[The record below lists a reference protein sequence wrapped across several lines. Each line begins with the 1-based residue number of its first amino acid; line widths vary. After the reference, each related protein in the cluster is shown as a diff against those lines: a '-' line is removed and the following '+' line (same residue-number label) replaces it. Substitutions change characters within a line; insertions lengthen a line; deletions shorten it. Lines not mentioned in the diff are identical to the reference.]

1 TNQKQNPRLT
11 DYRAVALG
19 GAIWAG
25 ALFQS
30 ATAPWRIAIAALIL
44 AALSLI
50 SRKFRFSVIIF
61 ALLLGSTVM
70 SIRQASL
77 AHSQI
82 SRFFMQ
88 SATITAEVVTD
99 PSKTSTGSYS
109 FIARA
114 VLVNNSSIHYKLRV
128 PIRVMTSKQSITTL
142 LPGQR
147 FSAQGR
153 IVASKEARVAALVVI
168 KDDFHILTPPSR
180 WASALG
186 AIRLGLRFLSGDGN
200 AGALIPGM
208 VLGDT
213 SKQSVEFKNSMR
225 RSGLTHLVAVS
236 GANFA
241 LVSAFVLWMM
251 QFLFARMKF
260 RLSATAISLIAFI
273 ALVRPSP
280 SVLRAAAMAAVLLV
294 AQGTKKGRDSLP
306 ALGFA
311 MAAVVVVDPWQ
322 ARDAGFALSV
332 LATAGLLLF
341 APVLI
346 EKLSIHLPGK
356 LAQALAPPIAATVF
370 CSPIIVALSGYLAPM
385 SVIANLLAAPF
396 VAPITI
402 VGFIAALFSPFA
414 PLISTV
420 LIWFIRFPAG
430 AIALIAHWASSFPVL
445 TLQSGKIGFLIVA
458 SFTLGSWLLK
468 KWFKHIIVFTLVIL
482 ISITWLQR
490 WPGGDWQVANCDIG
504 QGDSM
509 VINLGNHQGI
519 VIDVG
524 PDSVAEDRCLK
535 ALGIK
540 EIPLLILSHFHAD
553 HVAGLTGAIKN
564 RAVGQVWVSVNSAPL
579 IESAKAQAA
588 LKGVEMIKA
597 VRGMSARVGP
607 LTIRVLWPTLS
618 ARSFEEMP
626 GDGSQINNSSIATL
640 ITSDAFSL
648 FAGGDLEPPV
658 QEILVKDVGPVDIYK
673 VCHHGSKYQDLAFMS
688 ALHPR
693 ISIIS
698 VGAGNTYGHPA
709 VQTLQALA
717 RLGSEVL
724 RTDIDGAVAVQVRN
738 HQFTVRRAKGRF
750 NLIRWG

>member
-1 TNQKQNPRLT
+1 
-11 DYRAVALG
+11 
-19 GAIWAG
+19 
-25 ALFQS
+25 
-30 ATAPWRIAIAALIL
+30 
-44 AALSLI
+44 
-50 SRKFRFSVIIF
+50 
-61 ALLLGSTVM
+61 M

-88 SATITAEVVTD
+88 SATITAEVITD
-99 PSKTSTGSYS
+99 PNKTSTGNYS

-114 VLVNNSSIHYKLRV
+114 ILVNNSSIHYKLRV
-128 PIRVMTSKQSITTL
+128 PIRVMTSKQSMSKL

-168 KDDFHILTPPSR
+168 KDEIEIQTQPSH

-186 AIRLGLRFLSGDGN
+186 AVRLGLRSLSGDGD

-213 SKQSVEFKNSMR
+213 SKQSPQFKNSMK

-241 LVSAFVLWMM
+241 LVSAFVLWIM
-251 QFLFARMKF
+251 QFLFTRMAF

-280 SVLRAAAMAAVLLV
+280 SVLRAAAMAAVLLI
-294 AQGTKKGRDSLP
+294 AQGTKRGRDSLP

-311 MAAVVVVDPWQ
+311 IAAVVIVDPWQ

-341 APVLI
+341 APVLA
-346 EKLSIHLPGK
+346 EKLSLHMPEK
-356 LAQALAPPIAATVF
+356 LAQALAPPTAAIVF

-402 VGFIAALFSPFA
+402 VGFISSLFSPFA
-414 PLISTV
+414 PLLSSA

-445 TLQSGKIGFLIVA
+445 TLRTGKIGFLIVA
-458 SFTLGSWLLK
+458 CFTLLAWLFK
-468 KWFKHIIVFTLVIL
+468 KWFKYITIFTLIVL

-490 WPGGDWQVANCDIG
+490 WPGGDWQIANCDIG

-509 VINLGNHQGI
+509 VLNLGNHQGL

-524 PDSVAEDRCLK
+524 PDAVAEDRCLK

-553 HVAGLTGAIKN
+553 HVAGLPGALNK
-564 RAVGQVWVSVNSAPL
+564 RTVGQVWVSVNSAPL
-579 IESAKAQAA
+579 VESAMAHVA
-588 LKGVEMIKA
+588 LEGVEIIKA
-597 VRGMSARVGP
+597 VRGMSSRVGP
-607 LTIRVLWPTLS
+607 LTIKVLWPTLS
-618 ARSFEEMP
+618 ATSFEEMP
-626 GDGSQINNSSIATL
+626 GEGSQINNSSIATL
-640 ITSDAFSL
+640 ITSNEFSI

-658 QEILVKDVGPVDIYK
+658 QQILVKDVTPVDIYK
-673 VCHHGSKYQDLAFMS
+673 VCHHGSRYQDLAFMA

-693 ISIIS
+693 ISVIS
-698 VGAGNTYGHPA
+698 VGVGNTYGHPA
-709 VQTLQALA
+709 VQTLEALT
-717 RLGSEVL
+717 RLGSEVV
-724 RTDIDGAVAVQVRN
+724 RTDIDGAIAVQVRK
-738 HQFTVRRAKGRF
+738 HQFTIRKAKGRF

>member
-1 TNQKQNPRLT
+1 M
-11 DYRAVALG
+11 ALC
-19 GAIWAG
+19 
-25 ALFQS
+25 
-30 ATAPWRIAIAALIL
+30 AA
-44 AALSLI
+44 SLI
-50 SRKFRFSVIIF
+50 SRKLRFSVIIC

-88 SATITAEVVTD
+88 SATITAEVITD
-99 PSKTSTGSYS
+99 PNKTSTGNYS

-114 VLVNNSSIHYKLRV
+114 ILVNNSSIHYKLRV
-128 PIRVMTSKQSITTL
+128 PIRVMTSKQSMSKL

-168 KDDFHILTPPSR
+168 KDEIEIQTQPSH

-186 AIRLGLRFLSGDGN
+186 AVRLGLRSLSGDGD

-213 SKQSVEFKNSMR
+213 SKQSPQFKNSMK

-251 QFLFARMKF
+251 QFLFTRMAV

-280 SVLRAAAMAAVLLV
+280 SVLRAAAMAAVLLI
-294 AQGTKKGRDSLP
+294 AQGTKRGRDSLP

-311 MAAVVVVDPWQ
+311 IAAVVIVDPWQ

-332 LATAGLLLF
+332 LATAGLLIF
-341 APVLI
+341 APVLV
-346 EKLSIHLPGK
+346 EKLSLHMPEK
-356 LAQALAPPIAATVF
+356 LAQALAPPTAAIVF

-402 VGFIAALFSPFA
+402 VGFISSLFSPFA
-414 PLISTV
+414 PFLSLA
-420 LIWFIRFPAG
+420 LIWLIRFPAG

-445 TLQSGKIGFLIVA
+445 TLRTGKIGFLIVA
-458 SFTLGSWLLK
+458 CFTLLAWLFK
-468 KWFKHIIVFTLVIL
+468 KWFKYITIFTLIVL

-490 WPGGDWQVANCDIG
+490 WPGGDWQIANCDIG

-509 VINLGNHQGI
+509 VLNLGNHQGL

-524 PDSVAEDRCLK
+524 PDAVAEDRCLK

-553 HVAGLTGAIKN
+553 HVAGLPGALNK
-564 RAVGQVWVSVNSAPL
+564 RTVGQVWVSVNSAPL
-579 IESAKAQAA
+579 VESAMAQVA
-588 LKGVEMIKA
+588 LEGVEIIKA
-597 VRGMSARVGP
+597 VRGMSSRVGP
-607 LTIRVLWPTLS
+607 LTIKVLWPTLS
-618 ARSFEEMP
+618 ATSFEEMP
-626 GDGSQINNSSIATL
+626 GEGSQINNSSIATL
-640 ITSDAFSL
+640 ITSNEFSI

-658 QEILVKDVGPVDIYK
+658 QQILVKDLTPVDIYK
-673 VCHHGSKYQDLAFMS
+673 VCHHGSRYQDLAFMA

-693 ISIIS
+693 ISVIS
-698 VGAGNTYGHPA
+698 VGVGNTYGHPA
-709 VQTLQALA
+709 VQTLEALT
-717 RLGSEVL
+717 RLGSEVV
-724 RTDIDGAVAVQVRN
+724 RTDIDGAIAVQVRK
-738 HQFTVRRAKGRF
+738 HQFTIRKAKGRF

>member
-1 TNQKQNPRLT
+1 
-11 DYRAVALG
+11 
-19 GAIWAG
+19 
-25 ALFQS
+25 
-30 ATAPWRIAIAALIL
+30 
-44 AALSLI
+44 
-50 SRKFRFSVIIF
+50 
-61 ALLLGSTVM
+61 M

-99 PSKTSTGSYS
+99 PSKTSTGNYS

-128 PIRVMTSKQSITTL
+128 PIRVMTSKQSVTTL

-147 FSAQGR
+147 FSAEGR
-153 IVASKEARVAALVVI
+153 IVASKEARVAALVVL
-168 KDDFHILTPPSR
+168 KDDIEIQTQPSR
-180 WASALG
+180 WASALA
-186 AIRLGLRFLSGDGN
+186 AIRLGLRSLSGDGN

-213 SKQSVEFKNSMR
+213 SKQSADFKNSMR

-445 TLQSGKIGFLIVA
+445 TLQSGKIGFLIIA

-524 PDSVAEDRCLK
+524 PDPVAEDRCLK

-618 ARSFEEMP
+618 ATSFEEMP

-673 VCHHGSKYQDLAFMS
+673 VSHHGSRYQDLAFMR

>member
-1 TNQKQNPRLT
+1 
-11 DYRAVALG
+11 
-19 GAIWAG
+19 
-25 ALFQS
+25 
-30 ATAPWRIAIAALIL
+30 
-44 AALSLI
+44 
-50 SRKFRFSVIIF
+50 
-61 ALLLGSTVM
+61 M

-82 SRFFMQ
+82 ARFFMQ

-99 PSKTSTGSYS
+99 PNKTNTGNYS

-114 VLVNNSSIHYKLRV
+114 ILVNNSSIHYKLRV
-128 PIRVMTSKQSITTL
+128 PIRVMTSKQSMSKL

-168 KDDFHILTPPSR
+168 KDEIEIQTQPSH

-186 AIRLGLRFLSGDGN
+186 AVRLGLRSLSGDGD

-213 SKQSVEFKNSMR
+213 SKQSPQFKNSMK

-241 LVSAFVLWMM
+241 LVSAFVLWIM
-251 QFLFARMKF
+251 QFLFTRMEF

-280 SVLRAAAMAAVLLV
+280 SVLRAAAMAAVLLI
-294 AQGTKKGRDSLP
+294 AQGTKRGRDSLP

-311 MAAVVVVDPWQ
+311 IAAVVIVDPWQ

-341 APVLI
+341 APVLA
-346 EKLSIHLPGK
+346 EKLSLHMPEK
-356 LAQALAPPIAATVF
+356 LAQALAPPTAAIVF

-402 VGFIAALFSPFA
+402 VGFISSLFSPFA
-414 PLISTV
+414 PLLSSA
-420 LIWFIRFPAG
+420 LIWLIRFPAG

-445 TLQSGKIGFLIVA
+445 TLRTGKIGFLIVA
-458 SFTLGSWLLK
+458 CFTLLAWLFK
-468 KWFKHIIVFTLVIL
+468 KWFKYITIYTLIVL

-490 WPGGDWQVANCDIG
+490 WPGGDWQIANCDIG

-509 VINLGNHQGI
+509 VLNLGNHQGL

-524 PDSVAEDRCLK
+524 PDAVAEDRCLK

-553 HVAGLTGAIKN
+553 HVAGLPGALNK
-564 RAVGQVWVSVNSAPL
+564 RTVGQVWVSVNSAPL
-579 IESAKAQAA
+579 VESTMAHVA
-588 LKGVEMIKA
+588 LEGVEIIKA
-597 VRGMSARVGP
+597 VRGMSSRVGP
-607 LTIRVLWPTLS
+607 LTIKVLWPTLS
-618 ARSFEEMP
+618 ATSFEEMP
-626 GDGSQINNSSIATL
+626 GEGSQINNSSIATL
-640 ITSDAFSL
+640 ITSNEFSI

-658 QEILVKDVGPVDIYK
+658 QQILVKDVTPVDIYK
-673 VCHHGSKYQDLAFMS
+673 VCHHGSRYQDLAFMA

-693 ISIIS
+693 ISVIS
-698 VGAGNTYGHPA
+698 VGVGNTYGHPA
-709 VQTLQALA
+709 VQTLEALT
-717 RLGSEVL
+717 RLGSEVV
-724 RTDIDGAVAVQVRN
+724 RTDIDGAIAVQVRK
-738 HQFTVRRAKGRF
+738 HQFTIRKAKGRF

>member
-1 TNQKQNPRLT
+1 
-11 DYRAVALG
+11 
-19 GAIWAG
+19 
-25 ALFQS
+25 
-30 ATAPWRIAIAALIL
+30 
-44 AALSLI
+44 
-50 SRKFRFSVIIF
+50 
-61 ALLLGSTVM
+61 M

-82 SRFFMQ
+82 TRFFSQ
-88 SATITAEVVTD
+88 SAMITAEVVSD
-99 PSKTSTGSYS
+99 PNKTSTGNYS

-114 VLVNNSSIHYKLRV
+114 VFVHNSSIHYTLRT
-128 PIRVMTSKQSITTL
+128 PIRVMTSDQSVRKL

-153 IVASKEARVAALVVI
+153 IVSSKEARVAALVVI
-168 KDDFHILTPPSR
+168 KDGIDIQTQPSH

-186 AIRLGLRFLSGDGN
+186 AIRSGLRSLSGDGD

-213 SKQSVEFKNSMR
+213 SKQNAQFKNSMK

-251 QFLFARMKF
+251 QFAFARMKY
-260 RLSATAISLIAFI
+260 RLTATAISLIAFI

-280 SVLRAAAMAAVLLV
+280 SVLRAAAMAAVLLI
-294 AQGTKKGRDSLP
+294 AQGTKRPRDSLP

-346 EKLSIHLPGK
+346 EKLSPHMPVK
-356 LAQALAPPIAATVF
+356 LAQALSPPIAAIVF

-402 VGFIAALFSPFA
+402 VGFIAALFSPVL
-414 PLISTV
+414 PSLTTV
-420 LIWFIRFPAG
+420 LMWFIRFPAA
-430 AIALIAHWASSFPVL
+430 AIALIAYWASNFPVL
-445 TLQSGKIGFLIVA
+445 TLRTGKTGFLIVA
-458 SFTLGSWLLK
+458 IFTLLVWLFK
-468 KWFKHIIVFTLVIL
+468 KWFTYITISILIIL
-482 ISITWLQR
+482 ISITVLQR
-490 WPGGDWQVANCDIG
+490 WPGGDWEIANCDIG

-509 VINLGNHQGI
+509 VINLGNHQGL

-524 PDSVAEDRCLK
+524 PDPVAEDRCLK

-553 HVAGLTGAIKN
+553 HVAGLPGALN
-564 RAVGQVWVSVNSAPL
+564 ERTVGQVWVSVNSAPL
-579 IESAKAQAA
+579 VESAMAQSA
-588 LKGVEMIKA
+588 LAGVEMIQA
-597 VRGMSARVGP
+597 VRGMSSRVGP
-607 LTIRVLWPTLS
+607 LTIRVLWPTVN
-618 ARSFEEMP
+618 ATSFEEMP
-626 GDGSQINNSSIATL
+626 GEGSQINNSSIATL
-640 ITSDAFSL
+640 ITSDQFSI

-658 QEILVKDVGPVDIYK
+658 QQILVNDIAPVDIYK
-673 VCHHGSKYQDLAFMS
+673 VCHHGSRYQDLDFMA

-698 VGAGNTYGHPA
+698 VGVGNMYGHPA
-709 VQTLQALA
+709 VQTLDALT
-717 RLGSEVL
+717 RLGSQVL
-724 RTDIDGAVAVQVRN
+724 RTDIDGAIAVHVRE
-738 HQFTVRRAKGRF
+738 HRLTIRKAKGRF

>member
-1 TNQKQNPRLT
+1 
-11 DYRAVALG
+11 
-19 GAIWAG
+19 
-25 ALFQS
+25 
-30 ATAPWRIAIAALIL
+30 
-44 AALSLI
+44 
-50 SRKFRFSVIIF
+50 
-61 ALLLGSTVM
+61 M

-99 PSKTSTGSYS
+99 PSKTSTGNYS

-128 PIRVMTSKQSITTL
+128 PIRVMTSKQSVTTL

-153 IVASKEARVAALVVI
+153 IVASKEARVAALVVL
-168 KDDFHILTPPSR
+168 KDDIEIQTRPSR

-186 AIRLGLRFLSGDGN
+186 AIRLGLRSLSGDGN

-311 MAAVVVVDPWQ
+311 IAAVVVVDPWQ

-370 CSPIIVALSGYLAPM
+370 CSPIIAALSGYLAPM

-445 TLQSGKIGFLIVA
+445 TLQSGKIGFLIIA

-524 PDSVAEDRCLK
+524 PDPVAEDRCLK
-535 ALGIK
+535 ALGIN

-553 HVAGLTGAIKN
+553 HVSGLPGAIKN
-564 RAVGQVWVSVNSAPL
+564 RTVGQVWVSVNSAPL
-579 IESAKAQAA
+579 VESAMAQSA
-588 LKGVEMIKA
+588 LSGVEMIKA

-618 ARSFEEMP
+618 ATSFEEMP
-626 GDGSQINNSSIATL
+626 GDGSQINNSSIAIL

-673 VCHHGSKYQDLAFMS
+673 VCHHGSRYQDLAFMS

-709 VQTLQALA
+709 VQTLQSLA

-724 RTDIDGAVAVQVRN
+724 RTDIDGAIAVQVRN

>member
-1 TNQKQNPRLT
+1 
-11 DYRAVALG
+11 
-19 GAIWAG
+19 
-25 ALFQS
+25 
-30 ATAPWRIAIAALIL
+30 
-44 AALSLI
+44 
-50 SRKFRFSVIIF
+50 
-61 ALLLGSTVM
+61 M

-99 PSKTSTGSYS
+99 PSKTSTGNYS

-128 PIRVMTSKQSITTL
+128 PIRVMTSKQSVTTL

-168 KDDFHILTPPSR
+168 KDDIEIQTQPSR

-186 AIRLGLRFLSGDGN
+186 AIRLGLRSLSGDGN

-618 ARSFEEMP
+618 ATSFEEMP

-673 VCHHGSKYQDLAFMS
+673 VCHHGSRYQDLAFMS

>member
-1 TNQKQNPRLT
+1 
-11 DYRAVALG
+11 
-19 GAIWAG
+19 
-25 ALFQS
+25 
-30 ATAPWRIAIAALIL
+30 
-44 AALSLI
+44 
-50 SRKFRFSVIIF
+50 
-61 ALLLGSTVM
+61 M

-99 PSKTSTGSYS
+99 PSKTSTGNYS

-128 PIRVMTSKQSITTL
+128 PIRVMTSKQSVTTL

-153 IVASKEARVAALVVI
+153 IVASKEARVAALVVL
-168 KDDFHILTPPSR
+168 KDDIEIQTRPSR

-186 AIRLGLRFLSGDGN
+186 AIRLGLRSLSGDGN

-370 CSPIIVALSGYLAPM
+370 CSPIAATVFCSPIIVALSGYLAPM

-414 PLISTV
+414 PLLSTV

-445 TLQSGKIGFLIVA
+445 TLQSGKIGFLIIA

-524 PDSVAEDRCLK
+524 PDPVAEDRCLK

-553 HVAGLTGAIKN
+553 HVAGLPGAIKN
-564 RAVGQVWVSVNSAPL
+564 RTVGQVWVSVNSAPL
-579 IESAKAQAA
+579 VESAMAQAA

-618 ARSFEEMP
+618 ATSFEEMP

-648 FAGGDLEPPV
+648 FVGGDLEPPV

-673 VCHHGSKYQDLAFMS
+673 VCHHGSRYQDLAFMS

-724 RTDIDGAVAVQVRN
+724 RTDVDGAIAVQVRN

>member
-1 TNQKQNPRLT
+1 MQN
-11 DYRAVALG
+11 
-19 GAIWAG
+19 
-25 ALFQS
+25 
-30 ATAPWRIAIAALIL
+30 AT
-44 AALSLI
+44 
-50 SRKFRFSVIIF
+50 V
-61 ALLLGSTVM
+61 
-70 SIRQASL
+70 
-77 AHSQI
+77 
-82 SRFFMQ
+82 
-88 SATITAEVVTD
+88 TAEVVTD

-128 PIRVMTSKQSITTL
+128 PIRVMTSDQSVTQL

-168 KDDFHILTPPSR
+168 KSDIEIQTQPSH

-186 AIRLGLRFLSGDGN
+186 AIRLGLRSLSGDGD

-213 SKQSVEFKNSMR
+213 SKQSSDFKNSMK

-260 RLSATAISLIAFI
+260 RLTATAISLIAFI

-280 SVLRAAAMAAVLLV
+280 SVLRAAAMAAVLLI
-294 AQGTKKGRDSLP
+294 AQGTKRGRDSLP

-311 MAAVVVVDPWQ
+311 MAAVVIVDPWQ

-346 EKLSIHLPGK
+346 EKMRTRMPEK
-356 LAQALAPPIAATVF
+356 LAQALAPPIAAIVF

-402 VGFIAALFSPFA
+402 VGFIAALFSPIA
-414 PLISTV
+414 PLLSTI
-420 LIWFIRFPAG
+420 LMWFIRFPAG
-430 AIALIAHWASSFPVL
+430 AIALIADWASSFPVL
-445 TLQSGKIGFLIVA
+445 TLRTGKIGFLIVA
-458 SFTLGSWLLK
+458 SFTLISWLLK
-468 KWFKHIIVFTLVIL
+468 RWFKHIIIFTLVVL

-509 VINLGNHQGI
+509 VINLGNHRGL

-524 PDSVAEDRCLK
+524 PNPVAEDRCLK
-535 ALGIK
+535 ALGIN

-553 HVAGLTGAIKN
+553 HVAGLPGALKN
-564 RAVGQVWVSVNSAPL
+564 RTVGQVWVSVNSAPL
-579 IESAKAQAA
+579 VESAMAQSA

-597 VRGMSARVGP
+597 VRGMSSKLGP
-607 LTIRVLWPTLS
+607 LTIKVLWPTLS
-618 ARSFEEMP
+618 ATSFAEMP

-640 ITSDAFSL
+640 ITGDAFSI
-648 FAGGDLEPPV
+648 FAGGDIEPPV

-673 VCHHGSKYQDLAFMS
+673 VSHHGSRYQDLAFMA

-709 VQTLQALA
+709 VQTLDALA
-717 RLGSEVL
+717 RLGSEVV
-724 RTDIDGAVAVQVRN
+724 RTDIDGAIAVQVRN

>member
-1 TNQKQNPRLT
+1 
-11 DYRAVALG
+11 
-19 GAIWAG
+19 
-25 ALFQS
+25 
-30 ATAPWRIAIAALIL
+30 
-44 AALSLI
+44 
-50 SRKFRFSVIIF
+50 
-61 ALLLGSTVM
+61 M

-99 PSKTSTGSYS
+99 PSKTSTGNYS

-128 PIRVMTSKQSITTL
+128 PIRVMTSKQSVTTL

-168 KDDFHILTPPSR
+168 KDDIEIQTQPSR

-186 AIRLGLRFLSGDGN
+186 AIRLGLRSLSGDGN

-414 PLISTV
+414 PLLSIV

-445 TLQSGKIGFLIVA
+445 TLQSGKIGFLIIA

-524 PDSVAEDRCLK
+524 PDAVAEDRCLK

-618 ARSFEEMP
+618 ATSFEEMP

-673 VCHHGSKYQDLAFMS
+673 VCHHGSRYQDLAFMS

-724 RTDIDGAVAVQVRN
+724 RTDIDGAIAVQVRN

>member
-1 TNQKQNPRLT
+1 
-11 DYRAVALG
+11 
-19 GAIWAG
+19 
-25 ALFQS
+25 
-30 ATAPWRIAIAALIL
+30 
-44 AALSLI
+44 
-50 SRKFRFSVIIF
+50 
-61 ALLLGSTVM
+61 
-70 SIRQASL
+70 
-77 AHSQI
+77 
-82 SRFFMQ
+82 MQ

-99 PSKTSTGSYS
+99 ASKTSTGNYS

-114 VLVNNSSIHYKLRV
+114 VLVNNSSIHYNLRV
-128 PIRVMTSKQSITTL
+128 PIRVMTSNQDVTKL

-168 KDDFHILTPPSR
+168 KDGIEIQTKASH

-186 AIRLGLRFLSGDGN
+186 AIRLGLRSLSGDGN

-213 SKQSVEFKNSMR
+213 SKQSSEFKNSMK

-251 QFLFARMKF
+251 QFLFTRMKF
-260 RLSATAISLIAFI
+260 RLTATAISLIAFI

-280 SVLRAAAMAAVLLV
+280 SVLRAAAMAAVFLI
-294 AQGTKKGRDSLP
+294 AQGTKRARDSLP

-311 MAAVVVVDPWQ
+311 MAAVVIVDPWQ

-332 LATAGLLLF
+332 LATGGLLLF
-341 APVLI
+341 APVLV
-346 EKLSIHLPGK
+346 EKLSSHVPEK
-356 LAQALAPPIAATVF
+356 LAQALAPPIAAIVF

-385 SVIANLLAAPF
+385 SVIANLFAAPF

-402 VGFIAALFSPFA
+402 VGFIAALFSPFL
-414 PLISTV
+414 PLISSV

-430 AIALIAHWASSFPVL
+430 AIALIAQWASNFPVL
-445 TLQSGKIGFLIVA
+445 TLRTGKIGFLFVA
-458 SFTLGSWLLK
+458 SFTL
-468 KWFKHIIVFTLVIL
+468 LVL
-482 ISITWLQR
+482 ISITWLQP
-490 WPGGDWQVANCDIG
+490 WPGGDWEIANCDIG

-509 VINLGNHQGI
+509 VINLGNPQGI

-524 PDSVAEDRCLK
+524 PDAVAEDRCLK
-535 ALGIK
+535 ALGIQQ
-540 EIPLLILSHFHAD
+540 IPLLILSHFHAD
-553 HVAGLTGAIKN
+553 HVAGLPGAIKN
-564 RAVGQVWVSVNSAPL
+564 RVVGQVWVSVNSAPL
-579 IESAKAQAA
+579 VESAMAHSA
-588 LKGVEMIKA
+588 LEGVEIIKA
-597 VRGMSARVGP
+597 VRGMSSRVGK

-618 ARSFEEMP
+618 ATSFEEMP
-626 GDGSQINNSSIATL
+626 GEGSQVNNSSIATL
-640 ITSDAFSL
+640 ITSDSFSI

-658 QEILVKDVGPVDIYK
+658 QQILIKDVAPVDIYK
-673 VCHHGSKYQDLAFMS
+673 VCHHGSRYQDLAFMA

-698 VGAGNTYGHPA
+698 VGVGNTYGHPA
-709 VQTLQALA
+709 VQTLDALA

-724 RTDIDGAVAVQVRN
+724 RTDIDGAIAVQVRN
-738 HQFTVRRAKGRF
+738 HQFTIRKAKGRF

>member
-1 TNQKQNPRLT
+1 
-11 DYRAVALG
+11 
-19 GAIWAG
+19 
-25 ALFQS
+25 
-30 ATAPWRIAIAALIL
+30 
-44 AALSLI
+44 
-50 SRKFRFSVIIF
+50 
-61 ALLLGSTVM
+61 
-70 SIRQASL
+70 
-77 AHSQI
+77 
-82 SRFFMQ
+82 MQ

-99 PSKTSTGSYS
+99 PSKTSTGNYS

-128 PIRVMTSKQSITTL
+128 PIRVMTSKQSVTTL

-147 FSAQGR
+147 FSAEGR

-168 KDDFHILTPPSR
+168 KDDIEIQTQPSR

-186 AIRLGLRFLSGDGN
+186 AIRLGLRSLSGDGN

-251 QFLFARMKF
+251 QFLFVRMKF

-445 TLQSGKIGFLIVA
+445 TLQSGKIGFLIIA

-509 VINLGNHQGI
+509 VINLGNHRGI

-524 PDSVAEDRCLK
+524 PDPVAEDRCLK

-618 ARSFEEMP
+618 ATSFEEMP

-673 VCHHGSKYQDLAFMS
+673 VCHHGSRYQDLAFMS

-724 RTDIDGAVAVQVRN
+724 RTDIDGAIAVQVRN

>member
-1 TNQKQNPRLT
+1 M
-11 DYRAVALG
+11 
-19 GAIWAG
+19 
-25 ALFQS
+25 
-30 ATAPWRIAIAALIL
+30 
-44 AALSLI
+44 
-50 SRKFRFSVIIF
+50 IIC

-70 SIRQASL
+70 SVRQASL
-77 AHSQI
+77 AHSHI
-82 SRFFMQ
+82 ARFFMQ
-88 SATITAEVVTD
+88 NATVTAEVVTD

-128 PIRVMTSKQSITTL
+128 PIRVMTSDQSVTQL

-168 KDDFHILTPPSR
+168 KSDIEIQTQPSH

-186 AIRLGLRFLSGDGN
+186 AIRLGLRSLSGDGD

-213 SKQSVEFKNSMR
+213 SKQSSDFKNSMK

-260 RLSATAISLIAFI
+260 RLTATAISLIAFI

-280 SVLRAAAMAAVLLV
+280 SVLRAAAMAAVLLI
-294 AQGTKKGRDSLP
+294 AQGTKRGRDSLP

-311 MAAVVVVDPWQ
+311 MAAVVIVDPWQ

-346 EKLSIHLPGK
+346 EKMRTRMPEK
-356 LAQALAPPIAATVF
+356 LAQALAPPIAAIVF

-402 VGFIAALFSPFA
+402 VGFIAALFSPIA
-414 PLISTV
+414 PLLSTI
-420 LIWFIRFPAG
+420 LMWFIRFPAG
-430 AIALIAHWASSFPVL
+430 AIALIADWASSFPVL
-445 TLQSGKIGFLIVA
+445 TLRTGKIGFLIVA
-458 SFTLGSWLLK
+458 SFTLISWLLK
-468 KWFKHIIVFTLVIL
+468 RWFKHIIIFTLVVL

-509 VINLGNHQGI
+509 VINLGNHRGL

-524 PDSVAEDRCLK
+524 PNPVAEDRCLK
-535 ALGIK
+535 ALGIN

-553 HVAGLTGAIKN
+553 HVAGLPGALKN
-564 RAVGQVWVSVNSAPL
+564 RTVGQVWVSVNSAPL
-579 IESAKAQAA
+579 VESAMAQSA

-597 VRGMSARVGP
+597 VRGMSSKLGV
-607 LTIRVLWPTLS
+607 LTIKVLWPTLS
-618 ARSFEEMP
+618 ATSFAEMP

-640 ITSDAFSL
+640 ITCDAFSI
-648 FAGGDLEPPV
+648 FAGGDIEPPV

-673 VCHHGSKYQDLAFMS
+673 VSHHGSRYQDLAFMA

-698 VGAGNTYGHPA
+698 VGVGNTYGHPA
-709 VQTLQALA
+709 VQTLGALA
-717 RLGSEVL
+717 RLGSEVV
-724 RTDIDGAVAVQVRN
+724 RTDIDGAIAVQVRN

>member
-1 TNQKQNPRLT
+1 
-11 DYRAVALG
+11 
-19 GAIWAG
+19 
-25 ALFQS
+25 
-30 ATAPWRIAIAALIL
+30 
-44 AALSLI
+44 
-50 SRKFRFSVIIF
+50 
-61 ALLLGSTVM
+61 M

-99 PSKTSTGSYS
+99 PSKTSTGNYS

-128 PIRVMTSKQSITTL
+128 PIRVMTSKQSVTTL

-168 KDDFHILTPPSR
+168 KDDIEIQTQPSR

-186 AIRLGLRFLSGDGN
+186 AIRLGLRSLSGDGN

-445 TLQSGKIGFLIVA
+445 TLQSGKIGFLIIA

-524 PDSVAEDRCLK
+524 PDAVAEDRCLK

-553 HVAGLTGAIKN
+553 HVAGLPGAIKN
-564 RAVGQVWVSVNSAPL
+564 RTVGQVWVSVNSAPL

-618 ARSFEEMP
+618 ATSFEEMP
-626 GDGSQINNSSIATL
+626 GDGSQINNSSIAIL

-673 VCHHGSKYQDLAFMS
+673 VCHHGSRYQDLAFMS

-709 VQTLQALA
+709 VQTLQSLA

-724 RTDIDGAVAVQVRN
+724 RTDIDGAIAVQVRN

>member
-1 TNQKQNPRLT
+1 
-11 DYRAVALG
+11 
-19 GAIWAG
+19 
-25 ALFQS
+25 
-30 ATAPWRIAIAALIL
+30 
-44 AALSLI
+44 
-50 SRKFRFSVIIF
+50 
-61 ALLLGSTVM
+61 M

-99 PSKTSTGSYS
+99 PSKTSTGNYS

-128 PIRVMTSKQSITTL
+128 PIRVMTSKQSVTTL

-445 TLQSGKIGFLIVA
+445 TLQSGKIGFLIIA
-458 SFTLGSWLLK
+458 GFTLGSWLLK

-509 VINLGNHQGI
+509 VINLGNHRGI

-524 PDSVAEDRCLK
+524 PNPVAEDRCLK

-618 ARSFEEMP
+618 ATSFEEMP

-673 VCHHGSKYQDLAFMS
+673 VCHHGSRYQDLAFMS

>member
-1 TNQKQNPRLT
+1 
-11 DYRAVALG
+11 
-19 GAIWAG
+19 
-25 ALFQS
+25 
-30 ATAPWRIAIAALIL
+30 
-44 AALSLI
+44 
-50 SRKFRFSVIIF
+50 
-61 ALLLGSTVM
+61 M

-88 SATITAEVVTD
+88 SATITAEVITD
-99 PSKTSTGSYS
+99 PNKTSTGNYS

-114 VLVNNSSIHYKLRV
+114 ILVNNSSIHYKLRV
-128 PIRVMTSKQSITTL
+128 PIRVMTSKQSMSKL

-168 KDDFHILTPPSR
+168 KDEIEIQTQPSH

-186 AIRLGLRFLSGDGN
+186 AVRLGLRSLSGDGD

-213 SKQSVEFKNSMR
+213 SKQSPQFKNSMK

-251 QFLFARMKF
+251 QFLFTRMAV

-280 SVLRAAAMAAVLLV
+280 SVLRAAAMAAVLLI
-294 AQGTKKGRDSLP
+294 AQGTKRGRDSLP

-311 MAAVVVVDPWQ
+311 IAAVVIVDPWQ

-332 LATAGLLLF
+332 LATAGLLIF
-341 APVLI
+341 APVLV
-346 EKLSIHLPGK
+346 EKLSLHMPEK
-356 LAQALAPPIAATVF
+356 LAQALAPPTAAIVF

-402 VGFIAALFSPFA
+402 VGFISSLFSPFA
-414 PLISTV
+414 PFLSLA
-420 LIWFIRFPAG
+420 LIWLIRFPAG

-445 TLQSGKIGFLIVA
+445 TLRTGKIGFLIVA
-458 SFTLGSWLLK
+458 CFTLLAWLFK
-468 KWFKHIIVFTLVIL
+468 KWFKYITIFTLIVL

-490 WPGGDWQVANCDIG
+490 WPGGDWQIANCDIG

-509 VINLGNHQGI
+509 VLNLGNHQGL

-524 PDSVAEDRCLK
+524 PDAVAEDRCLK

-553 HVAGLTGAIKN
+553 HVAGLPGALNK
-564 RAVGQVWVSVNSAPL
+564 RTVGQVWVSVNSAPL
-579 IESAKAQAA
+579 VESAMAHVA
-588 LKGVEMIKA
+588 LEGVEIIKA
-597 VRGMSARVGP
+597 VRGMSSRVGP
-607 LTIRVLWPTLS
+607 LTIKVLWPTLS
-618 ARSFEEMP
+618 ATSFEEMP
-626 GDGSQINNSSIATL
+626 GEGSQINNSSIATL
-640 ITSDAFSL
+640 ITSDEFSI

-658 QEILVKDVGPVDIYK
+658 QQILVKDVTPVDIYK
-673 VCHHGSKYQDLAFMS
+673 VCHHGSRYQDLAFMA

-693 ISIIS
+693 ISVIS
-698 VGAGNTYGHPA
+698 VGVGNTYGHPA
-709 VQTLQALA
+709 VQTLEALT
-717 RLGSEVL
+717 RLGSEVV
-724 RTDIDGAVAVQVRN
+724 RTDIDGAIAVQVRK
-738 HQFTVRRAKGRF
+738 HQFTIRKAKGRF

>member
-1 TNQKQNPRLT
+1 
-11 DYRAVALG
+11 
-19 GAIWAG
+19 
-25 ALFQS
+25 
-30 ATAPWRIAIAALIL
+30 
-44 AALSLI
+44 
-50 SRKFRFSVIIF
+50 
-61 ALLLGSTVM
+61 M

-99 PSKTSTGSYS
+99 PSKTSTGDYS

-128 PIRVMTSKQSITTL
+128 PIRVMTSKQSVTTL

-168 KDDFHILTPPSR
+168 KDDIEIQTQPSR

-186 AIRLGLRFLSGDGN
+186 AIRLGLRSLSGDGN

-509 VINLGNHQGI
+509 VINLGNHRGI

-524 PDSVAEDRCLK
+524 PNPVAEDRCLK

-673 VCHHGSKYQDLAFMS
+673 VCHHGSRYQDLAFMS

>member
-1 TNQKQNPRLT
+1 
-11 DYRAVALG
+11 
-19 GAIWAG
+19 
-25 ALFQS
+25 
-30 ATAPWRIAIAALIL
+30 
-44 AALSLI
+44 
-50 SRKFRFSVIIF
+50 
-61 ALLLGSTVM
+61 
-70 SIRQASL
+70 
-77 AHSQI
+77 
-82 SRFFMQ
+82 
-88 SATITAEVVTD
+88 
-99 PSKTSTGSYS
+99 
-109 FIARA
+109 
-114 VLVNNSSIHYKLRV
+114 
-128 PIRVMTSKQSITTL
+128 MTSDQSVTQL

-168 KDDFHILTPPSR
+168 KDDINIQTQPSH

-186 AIRLGLRFLSGDGN
+186 AIRLGLRSLSGDGD

-213 SKQSVEFKNSMR
+213 SKQSSDFKNSMK

-260 RLSATAISLIAFI
+260 RLTATAISLIAFI

-280 SVLRAAAMAAVLLV
+280 SVLRAAAMAAVLLI
-294 AQGTKKGRDSLP
+294 AQGTKRGRDSLP

-311 MAAVVVVDPWQ
+311 MAAVVIVDPWQ

-346 EKLSIHLPGK
+346 EKMRTRMPEK
-356 LAQALAPPIAATVF
+356 LAQALAPPIAAIVF

-402 VGFIAALFSPFA
+402 VGFIAALFSPIA
-414 PLISTV
+414 PLLSTI
-420 LIWFIRFPAG
+420 LMWFIRFPAG
-430 AIALIAHWASSFPVL
+430 AIALIADWASSFPVL
-445 TLQSGKIGFLIVA
+445 TLRTGKIGFLIVA
-458 SFTLGSWLLK
+458 SFTLISWLLK
-468 KWFKHIIVFTLVIL
+468 KWLKQIIIFTLVVL

-509 VINLGNHQGI
+509 VINLGNHRGL

-524 PDSVAEDRCLK
+524 PDPVAEDRCLK
-535 ALGIK
+535 ALGIN

-553 HVAGLTGAIKN
+553 HVAGLPGALKN
-564 RAVGQVWVSVNSAPL
+564 RTVGQVWVSVNSAPL
-579 IESAKAQAA
+579 VESAMAQSA

-597 VRGMSARVGP
+597 VRGMSSKLGP
-607 LTIRVLWPTLS
+607 LTIKVLWPTLS
-618 ARSFEEMP
+618 ATSFAEMP

-640 ITSDAFSL
+640 ITGDAFSI
-648 FAGGDLEPPV
+648 FAGGDIEPPV

-673 VCHHGSKYQDLAFMS
+673 VSHHGSRYQDLAFMA

-709 VQTLQALA
+709 VQTLDALA
-717 RLGSEVL
+717 RLGSEVV
-724 RTDIDGAVAVQVRN
+724 RTDIDGAIAVQVRN

>member
-1 TNQKQNPRLT
+1 
-11 DYRAVALG
+11 
-19 GAIWAG
+19 
-25 ALFQS
+25 
-30 ATAPWRIAIAALIL
+30 
-44 AALSLI
+44 
-50 SRKFRFSVIIF
+50 
-61 ALLLGSTVM
+61 M

-88 SATITAEVVTD
+88 SANITAEVVTD

-128 PIRVMTSKQSITTL
+128 PIRVMTSKQSVTTL

-147 FSAQGR
+147 FSAEGR

-168 KDDFHILTPPSR
+168 KDDIEIQTQPSR

-186 AIRLGLRFLSGDGN
+186 AIRLGLRSFSGDGN

-213 SKQSVEFKNSMR
+213 SKQSADFKNSMR

-341 APVLI
+341 APVII

-430 AIALIAHWASSFPVL
+430 AIALIAHWASTFPVL
-445 TLQSGKIGFLIVA
+445 TLRTGKIGFLIVA
-458 SFTLGSWLLK
+458 LFALASWLFK

-524 PDSVAEDRCLK
+524 PDPVAEDRCLK

-618 ARSFEEMP
+618 ATSFEEMP

-673 VCHHGSKYQDLAFMS
+673 VCHHGSRYQDLAFMS

-709 VQTLQALA
+709 VQTLEALA

>member
-1 TNQKQNPRLT
+1 MQN
-11 DYRAVALG
+11 
-19 GAIWAG
+19 
-25 ALFQS
+25 
-30 ATAPWRIAIAALIL
+30 AT
-44 AALSLI
+44 
-50 SRKFRFSVIIF
+50 V
-61 ALLLGSTVM
+61 
-70 SIRQASL
+70 
-77 AHSQI
+77 
-82 SRFFMQ
+82 
-88 SATITAEVVTD
+88 TAEVVTD

-128 PIRVMTSKQSITTL
+128 PIRVMTSDQSVTQI

-168 KDDFHILTPPSR
+168 KDDINIQTQPSH

-186 AIRLGLRFLSGDGN
+186 AIRLGLRSLSGDGD

-213 SKQSVEFKNSMR
+213 SKQSSDFKNSMK

-260 RLSATAISLIAFI
+260 RLTATAISLIAFI

-280 SVLRAAAMAAVLLV
+280 SVLRAAAMAAVLLI
-294 AQGTKKGRDSLP
+294 AQGTKRGRDSLP

-311 MAAVVVVDPWQ
+311 MAAVVIVDPWQ

-346 EKLSIHLPGK
+346 EKMRTRMPEK
-356 LAQALAPPIAATVF
+356 LAQALAPPIAAIVF

-402 VGFIAALFSPFA
+402 VGFIAALFSPIA
-414 PLISTV
+414 PLLSTI
-420 LIWFIRFPAG
+420 LMWFIRFPAG
-430 AIALIAHWASSFPVL
+430 AIALIADWASSFPVL
-445 TLQSGKIGFLIVA
+445 TLRTGKIGFLIVA
-458 SFTLGSWLLK
+458 SFTLISWLLK
-468 KWFKHIIVFTLVIL
+468 KWLKQIIIFTLVVL

-509 VINLGNHQGI
+509 VINLGNHRGL

-524 PDSVAEDRCLK
+524 PDPVAEDRCLK
-535 ALGIK
+535 ALGIN

-553 HVAGLTGAIKN
+553 HVAGLPGALKN
-564 RAVGQVWVSVNSAPL
+564 RTVGQVWVSVNSAPL
-579 IESAKAQAA
+579 VESAMAQSA

-597 VRGMSARVGP
+597 VRGMSSKLGP
-607 LTIRVLWPTLS
+607 LTIKVLWPTLS
-618 ARSFEEMP
+618 ATSFAEMP

-640 ITSDAFSL
+640 ITGDAFSI
-648 FAGGDLEPPV
+648 FAGGDIEPPV

-673 VCHHGSKYQDLAFMS
+673 VSHHGSRYQDLAFMA

-709 VQTLQALA
+709 VQTLDALA
-717 RLGSEVL
+717 RLGSEVV
-724 RTDIDGAVAVQVRN
+724 RTDIDGAIAVQVRN
-738 HQFTVRRAKGRF
+738 HHFTIRKAKGRF

>member
-1 TNQKQNPRLT
+1 
-11 DYRAVALG
+11 
-19 GAIWAG
+19 
-25 ALFQS
+25 
-30 ATAPWRIAIAALIL
+30 
-44 AALSLI
+44 
-50 SRKFRFSVIIF
+50 
-61 ALLLGSTVM
+61 M

-77 AHSQI
+77 ANSQI
-82 SRFFMQ
+82 TRFFMQ
-88 SATITAEVVTD
+88 SATLTAEVVTD
-99 PSKTSTGSYS
+99 PSKTSTGKYS

-114 VLVNNSSIHYKLRV
+114 ILVNNSSIHYKLRV
-128 PIRVMTSKQSITTL
+128 PIRVMTSRRSVTKL

-153 IVASKEARVAALVVI
+153 IVSSKEARVAALVVI
-168 KDDFHILTPPSR
+168 KNDIHILTPPSR

-186 AIRLGLRFLSGDGN
+186 AIRLGLRSLSGDGN

-213 SKQSVEFKNSMR
+213 SKQSAEFKDSMK

-241 LVSAFVLWMM
+241 LVSAFVLWLM
-251 QFLFARMKF
+251 QFLFSKMKF
-260 RLSATAISLIAFI
+260 RLSATAISLSAFI

-280 SVLRAAAMAAVLLV
+280 SVLRAAAMAAVLLI
-294 AQGTKKGRDSLP
+294 AQGTKRGRDSLP

-311 MAAVVVVDPWQ
+311 MAAVVIVDPWQ

-346 EKLSIHLPGK
+346 EKLSSHMPVK
-356 LAQALAPPIAATVF
+356 LAQALSPPIAATVF

-385 SVIANLLAAPF
+385 SIIANLLAAPF

-414 PLISTV
+414 SFISSA

-445 TLQSGKIGFLIVA
+445 TLQTGKIGFLIVA
-458 SFTLGSWLLK
+458 SFTLLAWLFK
-468 KWFKHIIVFTLVIL
+468 KWFKYIVIFTLIIL

-509 VINLGNHQGI
+509 VINLGNHRGI

-524 PDSVAEDRCLK
+524 PDAVAEDRCLK

-553 HVAGLTGAIKN
+553 HVAGLPGALK
-564 RAVGQVWVSVNSAPL
+564 RRTVGQVWVSVNSAPL
-579 IESAKAQAA
+579 VESAMAGSA
-588 LKGVEMIKA
+588 LAGVEMIKA
-597 VRGMSARVGP
+597 VRGMSSRVGP
-607 LTIRVLWPTLS
+607 LTIKVLWPTLS
-618 ARSFEEMP
+618 ATSFEEMP
-626 GDGSQINNSSIATL
+626 GEGSQINNSSIATL
-640 ITSDAFSL
+640 ITSNEFSI

-658 QEILVKDVGPVDIYK
+658 QEILVKDISPVDIYK
-673 VCHHGSKYQDLAFMS
+673 VCHHGSRYQDLAFMS

-709 VQTLQALA
+709 VQTLDALT

-724 RTDIDGAVAVQVRN
+724 RTDIDGAIAVQVRN
-738 HQFTVRRAKGRF
+738 HQFTVRKAKGRF

>member
-1 TNQKQNPRLT
+1 
-11 DYRAVALG
+11 V
-19 GAIWAG
+19 
-25 ALFQS
+25 
-30 ATAPWRIAIAALIL
+30 TAPWRISVGALIL
-44 AALSLI
+44 AALSFI
-50 SRKFRFSVIIF
+50 SRKVRFSVIIC

-77 AHSQI
+77 AHSHI
-82 SRFFMQ
+82 ARFFMQ
-88 SATITAEVVTD
+88 NATVTAEVVTD
-99 PSKTSTGSYS
+99 PSKTSTGNYS

-128 PIRVMTSKQSITTL
+128 PIRVMTSHQSVTKL

-168 KDDFHILTPPSR
+168 KDDIDIQTQPSR

-186 AIRLGLRFLSGDGN
+186 AIRLGLRSLSGDGN

-213 SKQSVEFKNSMR
+213 SKQSPEFKNSMR

-294 AQGTKKGRDSLP
+294 AQGTKRGRDSLP

-311 MAAVVVVDPWQ
+311 MAAVVIVDPWQ

-346 EKLSIHLPGK
+346 EKLSTQMPLK
-356 LAQALAPPIAATVF
+356 LAQALSPPIAAIVF

-402 VGFIAALFSPFA
+402 VGFVAALFSPFA
-414 PLISTV
+414 PLLSTV

-445 TLQSGKIGFLIVA
+445 NLRTGNIGFLIVA
-458 SFTLGSWLLK
+458 VFTLISWLLK
-468 KWFKHIIVFTLVIL
+468 KWFKYIIIFTLVVL

-509 VINLGNHQGI
+509 VINLGNHRGL

-524 PDSVAEDRCLK
+524 PDPVAEDRCLK
-535 ALGIK
+535 ALGIN

-553 HVAGLTGAIKN
+553 HVAGLPGALKN
-564 RAVGQVWVSVNSAPL
+564 RTVGQVWVSVNSAPL
-579 IESAKAQAA
+579 VESAMAQST

-597 VRGMSARVGP
+597 VRGMRARVGP
-607 LTIRVLWPTLS
+607 LTIKVLWPTLS
-618 ARSFEEMP
+618 ATSFAEMP
-626 GDGSQINNSSIATL
+626 GDGSQVNNSSIATL
-640 ITSDAFSL
+640 ITSAEFSI
-648 FAGGDLEPPV
+648 FAGGDIEPPV
-658 QEILVKDVGPVDIYK
+658 QELLVKDVGPVDIYK
-673 VCHHGSKYQDLAFMS
+673 VSHHGSRYQDLAFMA

-693 ISIIS
+693 ISVIS

-709 VQTLQALA
+709 VQTLDALA
-717 RLGSEVL
+717 RLGSEVV
-724 RTDIDGAVAVQVRN
+724 RTDIDGAIAVQVRN

>member
-1 TNQKQNPRLT
+1 MQN
-11 DYRAVALG
+11 
-19 GAIWAG
+19 
-25 ALFQS
+25 
-30 ATAPWRIAIAALIL
+30 AT
-44 AALSLI
+44 
-50 SRKFRFSVIIF
+50 V
-61 ALLLGSTVM
+61 
-70 SIRQASL
+70 
-77 AHSQI
+77 
-82 SRFFMQ
+82 
-88 SATITAEVVTD
+88 TAEVVTD

-128 PIRVMTSKQSITTL
+128 PIRVMTSDQSVTQL

-168 KDDFHILTPPSR
+168 KSDIEIQTQPSH

-186 AIRLGLRFLSGDGN
+186 AIRLGLRSLSGDGD

-213 SKQSVEFKNSMR
+213 SKQSSDFKNSMK

-260 RLSATAISLIAFI
+260 RLTATAISLIAFI

-280 SVLRAAAMAAVLLV
+280 SVLRAAAMAAVLLI
-294 AQGTKKGRDSLP
+294 AQGTKRGRDSLP

-311 MAAVVVVDPWQ
+311 MAAVVIVDPWQ

-346 EKLSIHLPGK
+346 EKMRTRMPEK
-356 LAQALAPPIAATVF
+356 LAQALAPPIAAIVF

-402 VGFIAALFSPFA
+402 VGFIAALFSPIA
-414 PLISTV
+414 PLLSTI
-420 LIWFIRFPAG
+420 LMWFIRFPAG
-430 AIALIAHWASSFPVL
+430 AIALIADWASSFPVL
-445 TLQSGKIGFLIVA
+445 TLRTGKIGFLIVA
-458 SFTLGSWLLK
+458 SFTLISWLLK
-468 KWFKHIIVFTLVIL
+468 RWFKHIIIFTLVVL

-509 VINLGNHQGI
+509 VINLGNHRGV

-524 PDSVAEDRCLK
+524 PDPVAEDRCLK
-535 ALGIK
+535 ALGIN

-553 HVAGLTGAIKN
+553 HVAGLPGALKN
-564 RAVGQVWVSVNSAPL
+564 RTVGQVWVSVNSAPL
-579 IESAKAQAA
+579 VESAMAQSA

-597 VRGMSARVGP
+597 VRGMSSKLGV
-607 LTIRVLWPTLS
+607 LTIKVLWPTLS
-618 ARSFEEMP
+618 ATSFAEMP

-640 ITSDAFSL
+640 ITCDAFSI
-648 FAGGDLEPPV
+648 FAGGDIEPPV

-673 VCHHGSKYQDLAFMS
+673 VSHHGSRYQDLAFMA

-698 VGAGNTYGHPA
+698 VGVGNTYGHPA
-709 VQTLQALA
+709 VQTLGALA
-717 RLGSEVL
+717 RLGSEVV
-724 RTDIDGAVAVQVRN
+724 RTDIDGAIAVQVRN

>member
-1 TNQKQNPRLT
+1 
-11 DYRAVALG
+11 
-19 GAIWAG
+19 
-25 ALFQS
+25 
-30 ATAPWRIAIAALIL
+30 
-44 AALSLI
+44 
-50 SRKFRFSVIIF
+50 
-61 ALLLGSTVM
+61 M

-77 AHSQI
+77 ANSQI

-88 SATITAEVVTD
+88 SVIITAEVVTD
-99 PSKTSTGSYS
+99 PSKTSTGNYS

-128 PIRVMTSKQSITTL
+128 PIRVMTSKQSVTTL

-147 FSAQGR
+147 FSAEGR

-168 KDDFHILTPPSR
+168 KGDIEIQTRPSR

-186 AIRLGLRFLSGDGN
+186 AIRLGLRSLSGDGN
-200 AGALIPGM
+200 SGALIPGM

-213 SKQSVEFKNSMR
+213 SKQSAKFKNSMK

-260 RLSATAISLIAFI
+260 RLSATALSLIAFI

-294 AQGTKKGRDSLP
+294 AQGTKRGRDSLP

-311 MAAVVVVDPWQ
+311 MAAVVIVDPWQ

-346 EKLSIHLPGK
+346 EKLSVHLPGK

-385 SVIANLLAAPF
+385 SVIANLMAAPF

-414 PLISTV
+414 PLLSTV

-430 AIALIAHWASSFPVL
+430 VIALIAHWASSFPVL
-445 TLQSGKIGFLIVA
+445 TLRTGKIGFLIVA
-458 SFTLGSWLLK
+458 LFVLGSWLLK
-468 KWFKHIIVFTLVIL
+468 KWFKHIIIFTLLVL

-524 PDSVAEDRCLK
+524 PDPVAEDRCLK

-553 HVAGLTGAIKN
+553 HVAGLSGALKK
-564 RAVGQVWVSVNSAPL
+564 RTVGQVWVSVNSTPL
-579 IESAKAQAA
+579 VESAMAQSA
-588 LKGVEMIKA
+588 LSGVEMIKA
-597 VRGMSARVGP
+597 VRGMSARVGQ

-618 ARSFEEMP
+618 ATSFAEMP

-648 FAGGDLEPPV
+648 FAGGDIEPPV
-658 QEILVKDVGPVDIYK
+658 QEILVKDVAPVDIYK
-673 VCHHGSKYQDLAFMS
+673 VSHHGSRYQDLAFMS

-724 RTDIDGAVAVQVRN
+724 RTDIDGAIAVQVRN

>member
-1 TNQKQNPRLT
+1 
-11 DYRAVALG
+11 
-19 GAIWAG
+19 
-25 ALFQS
+25 
-30 ATAPWRIAIAALIL
+30 
-44 AALSLI
+44 
-50 SRKFRFSVIIF
+50 
-61 ALLLGSTVM
+61 M

-88 SATITAEVVTD
+88 SATITAEVITD
-99 PSKTSTGSYS
+99 PNKTSTGNYS

-114 VLVNNSSIHYKLRV
+114 ILVNNSSIHYKLRV
-128 PIRVMTSKQSITTL
+128 PIRVMTSKQSMSKL

-168 KDDFHILTPPSR
+168 KDEIEIQTQPSH

-186 AIRLGLRFLSGDGN
+186 AVRLGLRSLSGDGD

-213 SKQSVEFKNSMR
+213 SKQSPQFKNSMK

-251 QFLFARMKF
+251 QFLFTRMAF

-280 SVLRAAAMAAVLLV
+280 SVLRAAAMAAVLLI
-294 AQGTKKGRDSLP
+294 AQGTKRGRDSLP

-311 MAAVVVVDPWQ
+311 IAAVVIVDPWQ

-332 LATAGLLLF
+332 LATAGLLIF
-341 APVLI
+341 APVLV
-346 EKLSIHLPGK
+346 EKLSLHMPEK
-356 LAQALAPPIAATVF
+356 LAQALAPPTAAIVF

-402 VGFIAALFSPFA
+402 VGFVSSLFSPFA
-414 PLISTV
+414 PLLSSA

-445 TLQSGKIGFLIVA
+445 TLRTGKIGFLIVA
-458 SFTLGSWLLK
+458 CFTLLAWLFK
-468 KWFKHIIVFTLVIL
+468 KWFKYITIFTLIVL

-490 WPGGDWQVANCDIG
+490 WPGGDWQIANCDIG

-509 VINLGNHQGI
+509 VLNLGNHQGL

-524 PDSVAEDRCLK
+524 PDAVAEDRCLK

-553 HVAGLTGAIKN
+553 HVAGLPGALNK
-564 RAVGQVWVSVNSAPL
+564 RTVGQVWVSVNSAPL
-579 IESAKAQAA
+579 VESAMAQVA
-588 LKGVEMIKA
+588 LEGVEIIKA
-597 VRGMSARVGP
+597 VRGMSSRVGP
-607 LTIRVLWPTLS
+607 LTIKVLWPTLS
-618 ARSFEEMP
+618 ATSFEEMP
-626 GDGSQINNSSIATL
+626 GEGSQINNSSIATL
-640 ITSDAFSL
+640 ITSNEFSI

-658 QEILVKDVGPVDIYK
+658 QQILVKDVTPVDIYK
-673 VCHHGSKYQDLAFMS
+673 VCHHGSRYQDLAFMA

-693 ISIIS
+693 ISVIS
-698 VGAGNTYGHPA
+698 VGVGNTYGHPA
-709 VQTLQALA
+709 VQTLEALT
-717 RLGSEVL
+717 RLGSEVV
-724 RTDIDGAVAVQVRN
+724 RTDIDGAIAVQVRK
-738 HQFTVRRAKGRF
+738 HQFTIRKAKGRF

>member
-1 TNQKQNPRLT
+1 M
-11 DYRAVALG
+11 
-19 GAIWAG
+19 
-25 ALFQS
+25 
-30 ATAPWRIAIAALIL
+30 
-44 AALSLI
+44 
-50 SRKFRFSVIIF
+50 IIC

-70 SIRQASL
+70 SVRQASL
-77 AHSQI
+77 AHSHI
-82 SRFFMQ
+82 ARFFMQ
-88 SATITAEVVTD
+88 NATVTAEVVTD

-128 PIRVMTSKQSITTL
+128 PIRVMTSDQSVTQL

-168 KDDFHILTPPSR
+168 KDDINIQTQPSH

-186 AIRLGLRFLSGDGN
+186 AIRLGLRSLSGDGD

-213 SKQSVEFKNSMR
+213 SKQSSDFKNSMK

-260 RLSATAISLIAFI
+260 RLTATAISLIAFI

-280 SVLRAAAMAAVLLV
+280 SVLRAAAMAAVLLI
-294 AQGTKKGRDSLP
+294 AQGTKRGRDSLP

-311 MAAVVVVDPWQ
+311 MAAVVIVDPWQ

-346 EKLSIHLPGK
+346 EKMRTRMPEK
-356 LAQALAPPIAATVF
+356 LAQALAPPIAAIVF

-402 VGFIAALFSPFA
+402 VGFIAALFSPIA
-414 PLISTV
+414 PLLSTI
-420 LIWFIRFPAG
+420 LMWFIRFPAG
-430 AIALIAHWASSFPVL
+430 AIALIADWASSFPVL
-445 TLQSGKIGFLIVA
+445 TLRTGKIGFLIVA
-458 SFTLGSWLLK
+458 SFTLISWLLK
-468 KWFKHIIVFTLVIL
+468 KWLKQIIIFTLVVL

-509 VINLGNHQGI
+509 VINLGNHRGL

-524 PDSVAEDRCLK
+524 PDPVAEDRCLK
-535 ALGIK
+535 ALGIN

-553 HVAGLTGAIKN
+553 HVAGLPGALKN
-564 RAVGQVWVSVNSAPL
+564 RTVGQVWVSVNSAPL
-579 IESAKAQAA
+579 VESAMAQSA

-597 VRGMSARVGP
+597 VRGMSSKLGP
-607 LTIRVLWPTLS
+607 LTIKVLWPTLS
-618 ARSFEEMP
+618 ATSFAEMP

-640 ITSDAFSL
+640 ITGDAFSI
-648 FAGGDLEPPV
+648 FAGGDIEPPV

-673 VCHHGSKYQDLAFMS
+673 VSHHGSRYQDLAFMA

-709 VQTLQALA
+709 VQTLDALA
-717 RLGSEVL
+717 RLGSEVV
-724 RTDIDGAVAVQVRN
+724 RTDIDGAIAVQVRN
-738 HQFTVRRAKGRF
+738 HHFTIRKAKGRF

>member
-1 TNQKQNPRLT
+1 MQN
-11 DYRAVALG
+11 
-19 GAIWAG
+19 
-25 ALFQS
+25 
-30 ATAPWRIAIAALIL
+30 AT
-44 AALSLI
+44 
-50 SRKFRFSVIIF
+50 V
-61 ALLLGSTVM
+61 
-70 SIRQASL
+70 
-77 AHSQI
+77 
-82 SRFFMQ
+82 
-88 SATITAEVVTD
+88 TAEVVTD

-128 PIRVMTSKQSITTL
+128 PIRVMTSDQSVTQL

-168 KDDFHILTPPSR
+168 KSDIEIQTQPSH

-186 AIRLGLRFLSGDGN
+186 AIRLGLRSLSGDGD

-213 SKQSVEFKNSMR
+213 SKQSSDFKNSMK

-260 RLSATAISLIAFI
+260 RLTATAISLIAFI

-280 SVLRAAAMAAVLLV
+280 SVLRAAAMAAVLLI
-294 AQGTKKGRDSLP
+294 AQGTKRGRDSLP

-311 MAAVVVVDPWQ
+311 MAAVVIVDPWQ

-346 EKLSIHLPGK
+346 EKMRTRMPEK
-356 LAQALAPPIAATVF
+356 LAQALAPPIAAIVF

-402 VGFIAALFSPFA
+402 VGFIAALFSPIA
-414 PLISTV
+414 PLLSTI
-420 LIWFIRFPAG
+420 LMWFIRFPAG
-430 AIALIAHWASSFPVL
+430 AIALIADWASSFPVL
-445 TLQSGKIGFLIVA
+445 TLRTGKIGFLIVA
-458 SFTLGSWLLK
+458 SFTLISWLLK
-468 KWFKHIIVFTLVIL
+468 RWFKHIIIFTLVVL

-509 VINLGNHQGI
+509 VINLGNHRGL

-524 PDSVAEDRCLK
+524 PNPVAEDRCLK
-535 ALGIK
+535 ALGIN

-553 HVAGLTGAIKN
+553 HVAGLPGALKN
-564 RAVGQVWVSVNSAPL
+564 RTVGQVWVSVNSAPL
-579 IESAKAQAA
+579 VESAMAQSA

-597 VRGMSARVGP
+597 VRGMSSKLGV
-607 LTIRVLWPTLS
+607 LTIKVLWPTLS
-618 ARSFEEMP
+618 ATSFAEMP

-640 ITSDAFSL
+640 ITCDAFSI
-648 FAGGDLEPPV
+648 FAGGDIEPPV

-673 VCHHGSKYQDLAFMS
+673 VSHHGSRYQDLAFMA

-698 VGAGNTYGHPA
+698 VGVGNTYGHPA
-709 VQTLQALA
+709 VQTLGALA
-717 RLGSEVL
+717 RLGSEVV
-724 RTDIDGAVAVQVRN
+724 RTDIDGAIAVQVRN

>member
-1 TNQKQNPRLT
+1 M
-11 DYRAVALG
+11 
-19 GAIWAG
+19 
-25 ALFQS
+25 
-30 ATAPWRIAIAALIL
+30 
-44 AALSLI
+44 
-50 SRKFRFSVIIF
+50 IIC

-70 SIRQASL
+70 SVRQASL
-77 AHSQI
+77 AHSHI
-82 SRFFMQ
+82 ARFFMQ
-88 SATITAEVVTD
+88 NATVTAEVVTD

-128 PIRVMTSKQSITTL
+128 PIRVMTSDQSVTQL

-168 KDDFHILTPPSR
+168 KDDINIQTQPSH

-186 AIRLGLRFLSGDGN
+186 AIRLGLRSLSGDGD

-213 SKQSVEFKNSMR
+213 SKQSSDFKNSMK

-260 RLSATAISLIAFI
+260 RLTATAISLIAFI

-280 SVLRAAAMAAVLLV
+280 SVLRAAAMAAVLLI
-294 AQGTKKGRDSLP
+294 AQGTKRGRDSLP

-311 MAAVVVVDPWQ
+311 MAAVVIVDPWQ

-346 EKLSIHLPGK
+346 EKMRTRMPEK
-356 LAQALAPPIAATVF
+356 LAQALAPPIAAIVF

-402 VGFIAALFSPFA
+402 VGFIAALFSPIA
-414 PLISTV
+414 PLLSTI
-420 LIWFIRFPAG
+420 LMWFIRFPAG
-430 AIALIAHWASSFPVL
+430 AIALIADWASSFPVL
-445 TLQSGKIGFLIVA
+445 TLRTGKIGFLIVA
-458 SFTLGSWLLK
+458 SFTLISWLLK
-468 KWFKHIIVFTLVIL
+468 KWLKQIIIFTLVVL

-509 VINLGNHQGI
+509 VINLGNHRGL

-524 PDSVAEDRCLK
+524 PNPVAEDRCLK
-535 ALGIK
+535 ALGIN

-553 HVAGLTGAIKN
+553 HVAGLPGALKN
-564 RAVGQVWVSVNSAPL
+564 RTVGQVWVSVNSAPL
-579 IESAKAQAA
+579 VESAMAQSA

-597 VRGMSARVGP
+597 VRGMSSKLGP
-607 LTIRVLWPTLS
+607 LTIKVLWPTLS
-618 ARSFEEMP
+618 ATSFAEMP

-640 ITSDAFSL
+640 ITGDAFSI
-648 FAGGDLEPPV
+648 FAGGDIEPPV

-673 VCHHGSKYQDLAFMS
+673 VSHHGSRYQDLAFMA

-709 VQTLQALA
+709 VQTLDALA
-717 RLGSEVL
+717 RLGSEVV
-724 RTDIDGAVAVQVRN
+724 RTDIDGAIAVQVRN
-738 HQFTVRRAKGRF
+738 HHFTIRKAKGRF

>member
-1 TNQKQNPRLT
+1 
-11 DYRAVALG
+11 
-19 GAIWAG
+19 
-25 ALFQS
+25 
-30 ATAPWRIAIAALIL
+30 
-44 AALSLI
+44 
-50 SRKFRFSVIIF
+50 
-61 ALLLGSTVM
+61 M

-77 AHSQI
+77 ADSQI

-88 SATITAEVVTD
+88 NATITAEVVTD
-99 PSKTSTGSYS
+99 PSKTTTGNYS

-114 VLVNNSSIHYKLRV
+114 VLINNSSIHYKLRV
-128 PIRVMTSKQSITTL
+128 PIRVMTSNQSVTTL

-147 FSAQGR
+147 FNAQGR

-168 KDDFHILTPPSR
+168 KDDIQIQTQASR

-186 AIRLGLRFLSGDGN
+186 AIRLGLRALSGDGD

-213 SKQSVEFKNSMR
+213 SKQSPEFKNSMK

-260 RLSATAISLIAFI
+260 RLSATALSLIAFI

-294 AQGTKKGRDSLP
+294 AQGTKRGRDSLP

-311 MAAVVVVDPWQ
+311 MAAVVIIDPWQ

-346 EKLSIHLPGK
+346 EKLSTHMPGK

-402 VGFIAALFSPFA
+402 VGFIAALFSPFV
-414 PLISTV
+414 PMLSTV

-445 TLQSGKIGFLIVA
+445 NLRTGKIGFLIVA
-458 SFTLGSWLLK
+458 VFTLGSWLLK
-468 KWFKHIIVFTLVIL
+468 KWFKHIIIFTLVVL

-509 VINLGNHQGI
+509 VINLGNHRGI

-524 PDSVAEDRCLK
+524 PDAVAEDRCLK
-535 ALGIK
+535 ALGIN

-553 HVAGLTGAIKN
+553 HVAGLPGAIRN
-564 RAVGQVWVSVNSAPL
+564 RTVGQVWVSVNSAPL
-579 IESAKAQAA
+579 VESAMAQAA
-588 LKGVEMIKA
+588 LKGIEMIKA
-597 VRGMSARVGP
+597 VRGMSSRVGP
-607 LTIRVLWPTLS
+607 FTINVLWPTLS
-618 ARSFEEMP
+618 AISFAEMP
-626 GDGSQINNSSIATL
+626 GDGSQVNNSSIATL
-640 ITSDAFSL
+640 ITSAEFSI
-648 FAGGDLEPPV
+648 FAGGDIEPPV
-658 QEILVKDVGPVDIYK
+658 QEVLVKDVAPVDIYK
-673 VCHHGSKYQDLAFMS
+673 VSHHGSRYQDLAFMS

-709 VQTLQALA
+709 VQTLEALA
-717 RLGSEVL
+717 RLGSEVV
-724 RTDIDGAVAVQVRN
+724 RTDIDGAIAVQVRN

>member
-1 TNQKQNPRLT
+1 M
-11 DYRAVALG
+11 
-19 GAIWAG
+19 
-25 ALFQS
+25 
-30 ATAPWRIAIAALIL
+30 L
-44 AALSLI
+44 AALSSI
-50 SRKFRFSVIIF
+50 SRKVRFSVIIC
-61 ALLLGSTVM
+61 AILLGSTVM

-77 AHSQI
+77 ADSQI

-88 SATITAEVVTD
+88 SATITADVVTD
-99 PSKTSTGSYS
+99 ANKTSTGNYS

-128 PIRVMTSKQSITTL
+128 PIRVITSKQSVTKL

-168 KDDFHILTPPSR
+168 KDDIQIQTQASR
-180 WASALG
+180 WANALG
-186 AIRLGLRFLSGDGN
+186 AVRLGLRSFSGDGN

-208 VLGDT
+208 VLGDI
-213 SKQSVEFKNSMR
+213 SKQSAEFKISMK

-251 QFLFARMKF
+251 QFLFTEMKF

-294 AQGTKKGRDSLP
+294 AQATKQGRDSLP

-311 MAAVVVVDPWQ
+311 MAAVVIVDPWQ

-341 APVLI
+341 APVLV
-346 EKLSIHLPGK
+346 EKFSRKMPDK
-356 LAQALAPPIAATVF
+356 LAQALAPPIAAIVF

-402 VGFIAALFSPFA
+402 VGFIAALFSPFV
-414 PLISTV
+414 PLLTTV

-445 TLQSGKIGFLIVA
+445 TLRTGKIGFIIIA
-458 SFTLGSWLLK
+458 SFTLISWLLK
-468 KWFKHIIVFTLVIL
+468 KWFKHIIVFTFIAL

-524 PDSVAEDRCLK
+524 PDAVAEDRCLK
-535 ALGIK
+535 ALGIN

-553 HVAGLTGAIKN
+553 HVAGLPGAIKK
-564 RAVGQVWVSVNSAPL
+564 RRVGQVWISVNSAPL
-579 IESAKAQAA
+579 IESAMAHSA
-588 LKGVEMIKA
+588 LKGIEMIKA
-597 VRGMSARVGP
+597 VRGMSARVGK
-607 LTIRVLWPTLS
+607 LTINVLWPTLS
-618 ARSFEEMP
+618 ATSFEEMP

-640 ITSDAFSL
+640 ITSDSFSI

-658 QEILVKDVGPVDIYK
+658 QAILVKDITPVDIYK
-673 VCHHGSKYQDLAFMS
+673 VCHHGSRYQDLAFMS

-709 VQTLQALA
+709 VQTLDALA

-724 RTDIDGAVAVQVRN
+724 RTDLDGAIAVQVRN
-738 HQFTVRRAKGRF
+738 HQFTIRKAKAKF
-750 NLIRWG
+750 NFIRWG

>member
-1 TNQKQNPRLT
+1 
-11 DYRAVALG
+11 
-19 GAIWAG
+19 
-25 ALFQS
+25 LFQS

-99 PSKTSTGSYS
+99 PSKTSTGNYS

-128 PIRVMTSKQSITTL
+128 PIRVMTSKQSVTTL

-168 KDDFHILTPPSR
+168 KDDIEIQTQPSR

-186 AIRLGLRFLSGDGN
+186 AIRLGLRSLSGDGN

-509 VINLGNHQGI
+509 VINLGNHRGI

-524 PDSVAEDRCLK
+524 PDPVAEDRCLK

-673 VCHHGSKYQDLAFMS
+673 VCHHGSRYQDLAFMS